1 MKGFFQRILR
11 VDLTNRTSR
20 EEALDES
27 LLGRYLGG
35 KGLATHLLL
44 QNNPAGV
51 DPFAPQNHIVLALGP
66 ASDTPLYGSCRHGI
80 FSKSPLTGLY
90 AESYSGGSLAIPMSR
105 TGYDAVVIAGAAD
118 RPLWLEISDAAV
130 TFHDAADL
138 WGRDTFETEA
148 EIRKRAAAEK
158 PGTMVIGP
166 AGENRVR
173 IAVVKND
180 GWRVAGRGG
189 LGAVFGSKNLKAIAF
204 HGSRSRPVAQ
214 PAALKQHARD
224 MLARL
229 KDHPA
234 TQAYRNLGTPMMVNI
249 LNKAGA
255 FPTRYW
261 SEGRFAQFESIN
273 ADSMQARFK
282 VRPKAC
288 RTCFMACG
296 KQIEVKDGRHQGLRL
311 EGPEYETIYAFG
323 GLCMIDGIDEIAH
336 LNDLCDRLGMDTISA
351 GNLAAFAIEASRR
364 GRISDELNYGDPEV
378 VAGLL
383 RKMVKREGLGGL
395 LAEGIKSASE
405 ELGLEDLAVHVKGME
420 PAGYDPRVL
429 KGMGLAYAV
438 SDRGACHL
446 RSTFYKPE
454 LTGVIAPGQI
464 DGKAE
469 LFLDFEDRC
478 TLFDCLILCRF
489 YRDFYLWEAL
499 SEAVAL
505 TTGLTLDQSGLK
517 AVAARVTNN
526 ARRFNLREG
535 LTAADDRLP
544 RRLVK
549 DQLASGDG
557 ITAEELDRLVQ
568 DYYRLRGWS
577 PEGRPPEA
585 D

>member
-1 MKGFFQRILR
+1 
-11 VDLTNRTSR
+11 
-20 EEALDES
+20 
-27 LLGRYLGG
+27 
-35 KGLATHLLL
+35 
-44 QNNPAGV
+44 
-51 DPFAPQNHIVLALGP
+51 
-66 ASDTPLYGSCRHGI
+66 
-80 FSKSPLTGLY
+80 
-90 AESYSGGSLAIPMSR
+90 
-105 TGYDAVVIAGAAD
+105 
-118 RPLWLEISDAAV
+118 
-130 TFHDAADL
+130 
-138 WGRDTFETEA
+138 
-148 EIRKRAAAEK
+148 
-158 PGTMVIGP
+158 
-166 AGENRVR
+166 
-173 IAVVKND
+173 
-180 GWRVAGRGG
+180 
-189 LGAVFGSKNLKAIAF
+189 
-204 HGSRSRPVAQ
+204 
-214 PAALKQHARD
+214 
-224 MLARL
+224 
-229 KDHPA
+229 
-234 TQAYRNLGTPMMVNI
+234 MMVNI

-364 GRISDELNYGDPEV
+364 GRISDELNYGDPDV

-505 TTGLTLDQSGLK
+505 TTGLTLDQGGLK